1 MESILERKSE
11 DICKD
16 ILKQIRND
24 SVKVELDDTSSTSLY
39 VFLTNTIY
47 IANKKIKSKRS
58 VEEQNKSKLL
68 VIAHECAHSIQSKIM
83 QFINF
88 VLSNLEILLFLTV
101 LFIKFVL
108 KNHSPILTY
117 IYVGVFI
124 FSILVRHYLE
134 MDATINSVKIVTK
147 YLLSAKIEKEKII
160 NLTKYYKKELIK
172 ALPLFLLSLYI
183 TKIARLIIVLLI

>member
-24 SVKVELDDTSSTSLY
+24 SVKVELDNTSSTSLY

-68 VIAHECAHSIQSKIM
+68 VITHECAHSIQSKIM

-88 VLSNLEILLFLTV
+88 VLSNLEIFLTV

-160 NLTKYYKKELIK
+160 KLTKYYKKELIK
-172 ALPLFLLSLYI
+172 ALPLFVLSLYI